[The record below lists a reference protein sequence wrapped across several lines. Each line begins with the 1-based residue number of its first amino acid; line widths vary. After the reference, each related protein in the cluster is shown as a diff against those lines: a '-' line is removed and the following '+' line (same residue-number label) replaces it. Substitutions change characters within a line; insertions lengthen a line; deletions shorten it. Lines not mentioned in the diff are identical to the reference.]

1 MTDTEN
7 TDKVEKSAQGS
18 GIRTRRLGETLPV
31 LYLETLVLTIVGQN
45 LGGILVVIAGMCLGC
60 LAEQRYDVW
69 FTASM
74 YAVFI
79 GIWMVTLLFIGL
91 SAKRKPILQ
100 AVGRKSAGNNW
111 KNLLLGFVLGFG
123 MNGLCIL
130 AAYLHKDI
138 VIQFAGVRPVS
149 LVLIFVMVFVQ
160 SSAEELL
167 CRGFMYQML
176 LKGSGRPVY
185 AIVGNSM
192 FFAVMHLFNKGVTLL
207 SVFNIF
213 LFGILFSFMVY
224 YMDSLW
230 CAFAAHAA
238 WNFTQNILFGL
249 PNSGI
254 VVPYSVFKLDT
265 ASAVNSFA
273 YHVGFGIEGTILADV
288 VLLAVC
294 AVMCLWGRK
303 YGTKTLGVWRQAGEW
318 SYVNNE

>member
-130 AAYLHKDI
+130 AAY
-138 VIQFAGVRPVS
+138 RS
-149 LVLIFVMVFVQ
+149 
-160 SSAEELL
+160 EE
-167 CRGFMYQML
+167 R
-176 LKGSGRPVY
+176 R
-185 AIVGNSM
+185 VG
-192 FFAVMHLFNKGVTLL
+192 KECG
-207 SVFNIF
+207 
-213 LFGILFSFMVY
+213 
-224 YMDSLW
+224 
-230 CAFAAHAA
+230 
-238 WNFTQNILFGL
+238 
-249 PNSGI
+249 
-254 VVPYSVFKLDT
+254 
-265 ASAVNSFA
+265 
-273 YHVGFGIEGTILADV
+273 
-288 VLLAVC
+288 
-294 AVMCLWGRK
+294 
-303 YGTKTLGVWRQAGEW
+303 
-318 SYVNNE
+318 